1 MEYNMQEALTFSMVD
16 ADNKCTISEE
26 EGIAALQ
33 QMGVPEEEMGSI
45 MDVLGAVAGDDGQMS
60 FDEFKVA

>member
-1 MEYNMQEALTFSMVD
+1 MQEALTFSMVD

-26 EGIAALQ
+26 EAIAAL
-33 QMGVPEEEMGSI
+33 GKSSVSEEDMGSI
-45 MDVLGAVAGDDGQMS
+45 MEVLGEIAGEDGKMS